1 MASPALRLK
10 RLLCFLKT
18 RHQNTSKKW
27 DGLHLALAMAYQ
39 HVQNTLQKM
48 IWIALSSCYVL
59 STSAIR
65 IVKRNI
71 FCILLLMASRW
82 VQDGFNIG
90 FGCCTWL
97 IDRCKIHRKKWYGFD
112 IALDGFKM
120 GSRWVQDGFKMGSR
134 WLLDDQSG
142 TATIEADDKNFIVR
156 PLMANLVQSSQYCCS
171 HCRASAYSALDCL
184 PR

>member
-1 MASPALRLK
+1 MARAMCNPIHFLRCIFDVMEMCQVK
-10 RLLCFLKT
+10 TYQRL
-18 RHQNTSKKW
+18 
-27 DGLHLALAMAYQ
+27 
-39 HVQNTLQKM
+39 
-48 IWIALSSCYVL
+48 
-59 STSAIR
+59 
-65 IVKRNI
+65 
-71 FCILLLMASRW
+71 CILLLMASRW